1 MRARTAEESNTK
13 RLTTA
18 YSKFS
23 SSINPAQKAKV
34 LMEARPLLNAHSK
47 CRDLWEAL
55 QLADYKKEGVLN
67 DAAIQLLFE
76 KQQTNLEE
84 LLLVKSA
91 EELQLLLDEDEDG
104 FLNEDEQILL
114 FSSIKERMQ
123 LCANELCAIYEYQM
137 YKGLMSGI
145 RILEQ
150 DIIQYQAILRK
161 RTHDKELQTYKA
173 LGLDKLEK
181 FRGEWSERFR
191 DFYLDCEQKMAE
203 LQSRH
208 EREIEALNQA
218 ISRDVEFVKV
228 KPKARIRE
236 LQVEEKLVAVNEQY
250 AEAQKIRD
258 ELKALEITEQNRVDN
273 KILAEQE
280 TKRRKLLKKH
290 AKEIVQAQLKN
301 QTSENKLK
309 ILKQQQFIRLE
320 KAIKLHTNDITKN
333 QNLASRM
340 AEAVGKTRD
349 ELRRT
354 KQKARQIMEFLSDA
368 KSIKKTAK
376 RRSNDQSSGSLAG
389 PMKLAGLASNSV
401 VSTALGKARS
411 SSPLKHS
418 LKNVTKFRINSR
430 STTNQPVNVVPEFM
444 KAATFSSK
452 TAKLLEHTSMRK
464 STLPPLTA
472 LYDEHL
478 QLIKEN

>member
-34 LMEARPLLNAHSK
+34 LKEAAPLLNAHLK
-47 CRDLWEAL
+47 CREMWEAL
-55 QLADYKKEGVLN
+55 QLSDYKKEGVLN

-123 LCANELCAIYEYQM
+123 LCANELCSIYEYRL
-137 YKGLMSGI
+137 YKDLMKGI
-145 RILEQ
+145 RFLEQ
-150 DIIQYQAILRK
+150 DIIQYQGILRK
-161 RTHDKELQTYKA
+161 RTHDKELQTYKMI
-173 LGLDKLEK
+173 GQEKLVKFQNEWEQK
-181 FRGEWSERFR
+181 FRSFHE
-191 DFYLDCEQKMAE
+191 DCEEKMSE
-203 LQSRH
+203 LKRRH
-208 EREIEALNQA
+208 DNEIEQLNQQ

-228 KPKARIRE
+228 KPKARIKE

-258 ELKALEITEQNRVDN
+258 ELKELEITEQNRVEN

-290 AKEIVQAQLKN
+290 AKEILQAQLKN

-309 ILKQQQFIRLE
+309 ILKQQQYTRLE
-320 KAIKLHTNDITKN
+320 KAIKLHKNDITKN
-333 QNLASRM
+333 QNLAMRM

-368 KSIKKTAK
+368 KSIKKISK
-376 RRSNDQSSGSLAG
+376 RRSMDQSAGSFTS
-389 PMKLAGLASNSV
+389 PKKLAGLASNSV

-452 TAKLLEHTSMRK
+452 TAKLLEQTSLRK

-472 LYDEHL
+472 LYDDHL
-478 QLIKEN
+478 ELISEV